1 MYLVKTPDIIKPFAK
16 DFLWQVK
23 TTAKEIYLTFDD
35 GPVPGVTDVVLDLL
49 KEYNAKATF
58 FCLGKN
64 VESHPELYERILHD
78 GHTVG
83 NHTYDHPDGWKTGNF
98 SYFRNIL
105 KASRSI
111 DTTLFRPPYG
121 RITPNQVSA
130 LKKRF
135 TPVMWSVL
143 SADYDNSIDGAQC
156 LQNVLNN
163 VDNGS
168 IVVFHDSLKAKKN
181 MLFALEGSLRYFN
194 EDGYTLRAI
203 TAP

>member
-16 DFLWQVK
+16 DFLWQVA

-35 GPVPGVTDVVLDLL
+35 GPTPGVTDVVLDLL
-49 KEYNAKATF
+49 KEFNAKATF

-64 VESHPELYERILHD
+64 VEAHPALYERILND

-83 NHTYDHPDGWKTGNF
+83 NHTYDHPDGWKTNNF

-105 KASRSI
+105 KASQSI
-111 DTTLFRPPYG
+111 DSTLFRPPYG
-121 RITPNQVSA
+121 RITPNQVIA

-143 SADYDNSIDGAQC
+143 SADYDNSIDGEQC

-168 IVVFHDSLKAKKN
+168 IVVFHDTLKAKKN

-203 TAP
+203 TAS